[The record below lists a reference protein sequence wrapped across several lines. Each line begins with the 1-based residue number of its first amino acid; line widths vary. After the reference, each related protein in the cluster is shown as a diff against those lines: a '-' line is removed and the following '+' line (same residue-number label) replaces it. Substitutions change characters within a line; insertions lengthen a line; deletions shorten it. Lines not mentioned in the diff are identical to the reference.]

1 MQTLDAPVTAVAA
14 NLDTRIAELAARY
27 LPIAREM
34 LAEAIRIP
42 ADYVDKPVEQGGDPL
57 CGLSN
62 HEFPRL
68 EYLRKKIIEINAVRK
83 PEDVFFD
90 DFGNLVWWVEDPNDG
105 IEPAKKK
112 VIYIDGHTDTVKAL
126 RSQWKEKVGGVDCY
140 DGLIDRSKINKDFL
154 NKELGWVPPESE
166 WEHLLFGRG
175 SADQLGGVIS
185 AAIATKILIELT
197 GEGALKG
204 AIVRSYG
211 TACEEDNDGAGPMYL
226 NREVFPTAGP
236 EVVPD
241 VVILTDG
248 TGCSKRGALGIY
260 RGQRGRMQIEVT
272 VTGKSCH
279 GSMPWEGKNPFEF
292 GGAIVKEAAEA
303 YEKRD
308 GFLDDPFLGHGTRTA
323 SWARLDTPSD
333 CAVPER
339 LVFRFDRRLTIG
351 ETPEQ
356 AVADVER
363 LPAVA
368 VARKAGLTVEVSVP
382 DLRGRELEGLRPQQP
397 ADLPRVGHPRGASV
411 HPGRRRRLQGRRQPA
426 RGRQDRRGGR
436 PHQGAA
442 RRALGLLHGRRRL
455 PGPERSQHPGRRGKE
470 LDRGRPLQVPRHA
483 RLRNRH
489 RAEHPQDRGVP
500 RHPRAPALLGLP
512 GPVPERLRRHQ
523 IARPAQG
530 SSETRRP
537 RRSTPWRRPFVRF
550 H

>member
-1 MQTLDAPVTAVAA
+1 MPTLDA
-14 NLDTRIAELAARY
+14 RIAELAAKY
-27 LPIAREM
+27 LPLAKEM

-57 CGLSN
+57 CGTSN

-68 EYLRKKIIEINAVRK
+68 EYLRKKIIEIKAVRK

-90 DFGNLVWWVEDPNDG
+90 GFGNLVWWVEDPNDG

-112 VIYIDGHTDTVKAL
+112 VVYIDGHTDTVKPL
-126 RSQWKEKVGGVDCY
+126 RAQWKERVVGADCY
-140 DGLIDRSKINKDFL
+140 DGLIDKAKIDKAVPQEGARLGPARVRVGAPRLRPRLGGPARRSD
-154 NKELGWVPPESE
+154 LGGHRHEDPRRAD
-166 WEHLLFGRG
+166 GRG
-175 SADQLGGVIS
+175 RA
-185 AAIATKILIELT
+185 E
-197 GEGALKG
+197 G

-236 EVVPD
+236 EVIPD

-279 GSMPWEGKNPFEF
+279 GSMPWEGKNPFEY

-333 CAVPER
+333 CAVPEK

-356 AVADVER
+356 AVADVDR
-363 LPAVA
+363 LSSVA
-368 VARKAGLTVEVSVP
+368 AAREAGLKVDVSVP
-382 DLRGRELEGLRPQQP
+382 VYTDASWKGYVLNNPQIYLGWVTPEEHPSIRAAVESYEGVVSPHVDGKIGEGGVLTKE
-397 ADLPRVGHPRGASV
+397 PRVERWVFSTDGVGFPVPKAAKI
-411 HPGRRRRLQGRRQPA
+411 P
-426 RGRQDRRGGR
+426 
-436 PHQGAA
+436 GAA
-442 RRALGLLHGRRRL
+442 GKAWVESGPYKYPAMLGFG
-455 PGPERSQHPGRRGKE
+455 PGIEQNTHKIGECLDAREMQHCAAF
-470 LDRGRPLQVPRHA
+470 LA
-483 RLRNRH
+483 RYPSVLV
-489 RAEHPQDRGVP
+489 G
-500 RHPRAPALLGLP
+500 
-512 GPVPERLRRHQ
+512 
-523 IARPAQG
+523 
-530 SSETRRP
+530 TK
-537 RRSTPWRRPFVRF
+537 
-550 H
+550 

>member
-1 MQTLDAPVTAVAA
+1 MPTLDSPVAVAVD
-14 NLDTRIAELAARY
+14 LDARIAELAAKY
-27 LPIAREM
+27 LPLAKEM

-57 CGLSN
+57 CGTSN

-68 EYLRKKIIEINAVRK
+68 EYLRKKIIEIKAVRK
-83 PEDVFFD
+83 PEDVSFD
-90 DFGNLVWWVEDPNDG
+90 GFGNLVWWVEDPNDG
-105 IEPAKKK
+105 IDPAKKK
-112 VIYIDGHTDTVKAL
+112 VVYIDGHTDTVKPL
-126 RSQWKEKVGGVDCY
+126 RAQWKERVVGADCY
-140 DGLIDRSKINKDFL
+140 DGLVDKEKVDREFL
-154 NKELGWVPPESE
+154 KKELGWVPPESE
-166 WEHLLFGRG
+166 WEHLIFGRG

-185 AAIATKILIELT
+185 AAIATKILAELT
-197 GEGALKG
+197 GEGALRG

-236 EVVPD
+236 EVIPD

-279 GSMPWEGKNPFEF
+279 GSMPWEGKNPFEY

-333 CAVPER
+333 CAVPEK

-363 LPAVA
+363 LSSVA
-368 VARKAGLTVEVSVP
+368 AARKAGLKVDVSVP
-382 DLRGRELEGLRPQQP
+382 IYGDASWKGYVLDNPQIYLGWVTPEEHPSIRAAVESYRGVVSPHVDGKIGEGGVLTKE
-397 ADLPRVGHPRGASV
+397 PRV
-411 HPGRRRRLQGRRQPA
+411 
-426 RGRQDRRGGR
+426 DRWVF
-436 PHQGAA
+436 
-442 RRALGLLHGRRRL
+442 
-455 PGPERSQHPGRRGKE
+455 ST
-470 LDRGRPLQVPRHA
+470 D
-483 RLRNRH
+483 
-489 RAEHPQDRGVP
+489 GV
-500 RHPRAPALLGLP
+500 GF
-512 GPVPERLRRHQ
+512 PVPKDAKIPGAEGKAWVESGPYKYPAMLGFGPGIEQNTHK
-523 IARPAQG
+523 IGECLDAREMQHCAAFLARYPSVLVG
-530 SSETRRP
+530 TK
-537 RRSTPWRRPFVRF
+537 
-550 H
+550 